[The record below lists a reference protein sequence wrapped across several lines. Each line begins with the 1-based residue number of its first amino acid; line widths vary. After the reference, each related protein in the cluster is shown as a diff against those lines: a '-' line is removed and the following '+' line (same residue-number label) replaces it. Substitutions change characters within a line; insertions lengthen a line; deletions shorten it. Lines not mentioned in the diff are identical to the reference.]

1 MRLNIQFQT
10 WPESALC
17 KHGTCGGQS
26 NNDGADRIHPHPP
39 QPTAT
44 VFQVVHTG
52 IVVEQSEGYVG
63 VERHTHVISALFRR
77 RRSVG
82 HLLRS
87 HLARGNACLIQTF
100 QVCFCSILILNPLGT
115 PTHITKT
122 LLTTIYFKCWYL
134 QWLLTTFW
142 DTILPRF
149 LLQVY

>member
-1 MRLNIQFQT
+1 MRSPQRGIKGADAFDPPVPNLTRVYN
-10 WPESALC
+10 
-17 KHGTCGGQS
+17 HGTCGGQS

-52 IVVEQSEGYVG
+52 IVVEQSESYVG

-100 QVCFCSILILNPLGT
+100 QVCVCV
-115 PTHITKT
+115 KE
-122 LLTTIYFKCWYL
+122 
-134 QWLLTTFW
+134 
-142 DTILPRF
+142 
-149 LLQVY
+149 